1 MNKKTIAIGS
11 LSILF
16 ILLLILIKTNS
27 IESFDTSIYNLIAM
41 HINANLTDFFKFMTF
56 LGEGVSIASFC
67 VLALIVTF
75 ILKKRNIG
83 LIVAGCVTFNSLF
96 SEGLKRIIQRPRPEI
111 LRLINES
118 SYSFPSSHT
127 LASVSLCGILIYFI
141 LKSEWDR
148 NVKIII
154 SSLLVLFPLLIGIS
168 RIYLGVHNASD
179 VLGGAI
185 LAMILLLI
193 EISIIEKN
201 ELFWLK
207 ISNKKKIFFKF
218 SKLN

>member
-127 LASVSLCGILIYFI
+127 LASVSHTLASVSLCGILIYFI

-201 ELFWLK
+201 ELF
-207 ISNKKKIFFKF
+207 
-218 SKLN
+218 

>member
-201 ELFWLK
+201 ELF
-207 ISNKKKIFFKF
+207 
-218 SKLN
+218 

>member
-56 LGEGVSIASFC
+56 LGEGVSIANFC

-127 LASVSLCGILIYFI
+127 LASVSLCGIFLYFV
-141 LKSEWDR
+141 LKSSLDKKLR
-148 NVKIII
+148 IVISAILIILPI
-154 SSLLVLFPLLIGIS
+154 LIGIS

-179 VLGGAI
+179 VLGGMI
-185 LAMILLLI
+185 LAIILLLI

-201 ELFWLK
+201 ELF
-207 ISNKKKIFFKF
+207 
-218 SKLN
+218 

>member
-27 IESFDTSIYNLIAM
+27 IESFDTAIYNLIAM

-56 LGEGVSIASFC
+56 LGEGVSIANFC

-83 LIVAGCVTFNSLF
+83 LIIAGCVTFNSLF

-141 LKSEWDR
+141 LRSEWDK
-148 NVKIII
+148 NIKIVI

-179 VLGGAI
+179 VFGGAI

-193 EISIIEKN
+193 EISIIEKK
-201 ELFWLK
+201 ELF
-207 ISNKKKIFFKF
+207 
-218 SKLN
+218 

>member
-27 IESFDTSIYNLIAM
+27 IESFDTSIYNLVAM

-201 ELFWLK
+201 ELF
-207 ISNKKKIFFKF
+207 
-218 SKLN
+218 

>member
-154 SSLLVLFPLLIGIS
+154 SSLLVLFPLLIAIS

-185 LAMILLLI
+185 IAMILLLI
-193 EISIIEKN
+193 EISIIEKK
-201 ELFWLK
+201 ELF
-207 ISNKKKIFFKF
+207 
-218 SKLN
+218 

>member
-83 LIVAGCVTFNSLF
+83 LIIAGCVTFNSLF

-111 LRLINES
+111 LRLIDES

-141 LKSEWDR
+141 LRSEWDK
-148 NVKIII
+148 NMKIVI

-179 VLGGAI
+179 VFGGAI

-193 EISIIEKN
+193 EISIIEKK
-201 ELFWLK
+201 ELF
-207 ISNKKKIFFKF
+207 
-218 SKLN
+218 

>member
-148 NVKIII
+148 NVKIVI

-168 RIYLGVHNASD
+168 RIYLGAHNASD
-179 VLGGAI
+179 VFGGAI

-201 ELFWLK
+201 ELF
-207 ISNKKKIFFKF
+207 
-218 SKLN
+218 

>member
-56 LGEGVSIASFC
+56 LGEGVSIANFC

-201 ELFWLK
+201 ELF
-207 ISNKKKIFFKF
+207 
-218 SKLN
+218 

>member
-193 EISIIEKN
+193 EISIIEKK
-201 ELFWLK
+201 ELF
-207 ISNKKKIFFKF
+207 
-218 SKLN
+218 

>member
-111 LRLINES
+111 LRLVSES

-127 LASVSLCGILIYFI
+127 LASVSLCGILIYLIIRSDLNKIMKVI
-141 LKSEWDR
+141 LS
-148 NVKIII
+148 II
-154 SSLLVLFPLLIGIS
+154 LVLFPLLIGIS

-179 VLGGAI
+179 VLGGAMI
-185 LAMILLLI
+185 AIILLLI
-193 EISIIEKN
+193 EISIIEKE
-201 ELFWLK
+201 ELF
-207 ISNKKKIFFKF
+207 
-218 SKLN
+218 

>member
-56 LGEGVSIASFC
+56 LGEGVSIANFC

-141 LKSEWDR
+141 FRSGWDR
-148 NVKIII
+148 NVKIAI
-154 SSLLVLFPLLIGIS
+154 STLLVLFPLLIAIS

-185 LAMILLLI
+185 IAMILLLI
-193 EISIIEKN
+193 EISIIEKK
-201 ELFWLK
+201 ELF
-207 ISNKKKIFFKF
+207 
-218 SKLN
+218 

>member
-154 SSLLVLFPLLIGIS
+154 SSL
-168 RIYLGVHNASD
+168 
-179 VLGGAI
+179 
-185 LAMILLLI
+185 
-193 EISIIEKN
+193 
-201 ELFWLK
+201 
-207 ISNKKKIFFKF
+207 
-218 SKLN
+218 

>member
-56 LGEGVSIASFC
+56 LGEGVSIANFC

-168 RIYLGVHNASD
+168 LIYLGVHNASD

-201 ELFWLK
+201 ELF
-207 ISNKKKIFFKF
+207 
-218 SKLN
+218 